1 MLKNKL
7 IAKKIRNIFILIMTI
22 AIMMGAYHN
31 VRRSRAEKVIE
42 ISLEV
47 ADKNNQ
53 LEKETITVEATE
65 TSDGVYLLELP
76 EIVNTKMITKYYNS
90 EDEEIDSRTIQLTDK
105 EISEK
110 KVQVA
115 TDYDTKEV
123 EKLEVSGATIT
134 VAENAEKKTFYNRK
148 ITNETGDIIAT
159 GYMPLEAQLET
170 KDIDIGTLTDVK
182 IPNESQS
189 MKKAFTAII
198 TENKTESK
206 NGVSN
211 QAEIQEE
218 NANISQN
225 QNKAQN
231 EIETQSQSEAQNQA
245 KTQSQD
251 EAQNQAKTQS
261 QSEAQSESE
270 ETKAVYNP
278 SEYGEIVGIQAK
290 YTAEN
295 KNEKITVYSLDE
307 QNQLKELETTELET
321 EEEGT
326 EKTYQFSISSEVGEN
341 EEKTYITTAELSEDA
356 TIGDETV
363 NDETNIADSSTSY
376 TTSDDTSNG
385 GDFGESSTSP
395 IVGEDL
401 NAAYA
406 GGTSGKDTTLMTTS
420 SETAATSGFFG
431 NSSIQRQ
438 NIENVTFTNQLVQND
453 APVHKW
459 DASKNTG
466 SSHSSSTTTWK
477 DLNGSM
483 NGTLHGGTWGT
494 DYLQFN
500 GTSDWVGL
508 AAYNPTQQIRIDT
521 WVAPVSIQSGERDI
535 ISNFED
541 GGYGLYLLNGVPTFD
556 IYNASANAWKS
567 AKSSSA
573 LTAGQKTHL
582 VATYDGFSVCLYVND
597 KLVSRVVSEGT
608 IKAPSKSTI
617 LAMGAN
623 PQGSTVNTKY
633 GFFANIRI
641 YSIAIYD
648 KVYTASSYDAS
659 AVSSAYSNSTKI
671 WKDLTGQ
678 HDGVV
683 TAGTWGTNY
692 LQFNGTNTW
701 VNMGAIDFTTYASIE
716 ATVTINKIQSGERD
730 IVSNFED
737 GGLGI
742 YLNDGYPKFEAW
754 STGSNKYVSVQSPNK
769 VTVGTEYI
777 FKGVVRKWKFNA
789 LRK

>member
-1 MLKNKL
+1 MLKNKF
-7 IAKKIRNIFILIMTI
+7 KIRKIKNIFILIMI
-22 AIMMGAYHN
+22 VAIMLGMYNN
-31 VRRSRAEKVIE
+31 VRRSRAENVIE

-53 LEKETITVEATE
+53 IEKETVTVEATE
-65 TSDGVYLLELP
+65 TKDGVYQLELP
-76 EIVNTKMITKYYNS
+76 EIVNTKVIAQYYNS
-90 EDEEIDSRTIQLTDK
+90 GNEEINSKTIQLTDK
-105 EISEK
+105 EIEEK
-110 KVQVA
+110 TVQVA

-189 MKKAFTAII
+189 IKKAFTAII
-198 TENKTESK
+198 TEVQTNE
-206 NGVSN
+206 NN
-211 QAEIQEE
+211 QATMQ
-218 NANISQN
+218 SQSDVQN
-225 QNKAQN
+225 QVS
-231 EIETQSQSEAQNQA
+231 TQSQSDDEQNQVA
-245 KTQSQD
+245 MQQSQ
-251 EAQNQAKTQS
+251 T
-261 QSEAQSESE
+261 E
-270 ETKAVYNP
+270 ETKTVYNP
-278 SEYGEIVGIQAK
+278 SEYGQIVEIQAK

-326 EKTYQFSISSEVGEN
+326 EKTYQFPMNNEVGEN

-406 GGTSGKDTTLMTTS
+406 GGTSGNDTTLMTTS

-438 NIENVTFTNQLVQND
+438 NIENVTFTNQLVQD
-453 APVHKW
+453 DTPVHRW

-500 GTSDWVGL
+500 GTSDWLAL

-535 ISNFED
+535 ISNFEVS
-541 GGYGLYLLNGVPTFD
+541 GYGLYLLNGVPTFD
-556 IYNASANAWKS
+556 VYNASTNEWKS

-573 LTAGQKTHL
+573 LTAGQKVHL
-582 VATYDGFSVCLYVND
+582 LATYDGFSVCLYVND
-597 KLVSRVVSEGT
+597 KLVSKVVSEGT
-608 IKAPSKSTI
+608 IKAPEKSTI

-623 PQGSTVNTKY
+623 PQGNTVYTKY
-633 GFFANIRI
+633 GCFANIRI
-641 YSIAIYD
+641 YSMAIYD
-648 KVYTASSYDAS
+648 KVYNTSSYDAS
-659 AVSSAYSNSTKI
+659 AATSSYSNTTKI

-678 HDGVV
+678 HEGVV
-683 TAGTWGTNY
+683 TGGTWGADY
-692 LQFNGTNTW
+692 LKFNGTSDW
-701 VNMGAIDFTTYASIE
+701 VNIGAIDFTTYGSIE
-716 ATVTINKIQSGERD
+716 TKVTINQVQSSERD
-730 IVSNFED
+730 IIGNFEN
-737 GGLGI
+737 GGIGI
-742 YLNDGYPKFEAW
+742 YLMDGYPTFDAW
-754 STGSNKYVSVQSPNK
+754 STGSNGYVSVKSPNK
-769 VTVGTEYI
+769 VTAGTTYT
-777 FKGVVRKWKFNA
+777 FKGVVRKWNNKV
-789 LRK
+789 LCK

>member
-7 IAKKIRNIFILIMTI
+7 IAKRIRNIFILIMTI

-53 LEKETITVEATE
+53 IEKETITVEATE

-159 GYMPLEAQLET
+159 GYMPLGAQLET

-182 IPNESQS
+182 LPNESQS

-198 TENKTESK
+198 TENKTESQ

-218 NANISQN
+218 NANTSQN

-231 EIETQSQSEAQNQA
+231 EIETQSQ
-245 KTQSQD
+245 D
-251 EAQNQAKTQS
+251 
-261 QSEAQSESE
+261 EAQSESE

-278 SEYGEIVGIQAK
+278 SEYGEIVEIQAK

-307 QNQLKELETTELET
+307 QNQLKKLETTELET

-341 EEKTYITTAELSEDA
+341 EEKTYITTSELSENA

-406 GGTSGKDTTLMTTS
+406 GGTSGNDTTLMTTS

-438 NIENVTFTNQLVQND
+438 NIENVTFTNQLVQD
-453 APVHKW
+453 DTPVHRW

-500 GTSDWVGL
+500 GTSDWLAL

-535 ISNFED
+535 ISNFEVS
-541 GGYGLYLLNGVPTFD
+541 GYGLYLLNGVPTFD
-556 IYNASANAWKS
+556 VYNASANEWKS

-573 LTAGQKTHL
+573 LTAGQKVHL
-582 VATYDGFSVCLYVND
+582 LATYDGFSVCLYVND
-597 KLVSRVVSEGT
+597 KLVSKVVSEGT
-608 IKAPSKSTI
+608 IKAPEKSTI

-623 PQGSTVNTKY
+623 PQGNTVYTKY
-633 GFFANIRI
+633 GCFANIRI
-641 YSIAIYD
+641 YSMAIYD
-648 KVYTASSYDAS
+648 KVYNTSSYDAS
-659 AVSSAYSNSTKI
+659 AATSSYSNTTKI

-678 HDGVV
+678 HEGVV
-683 TAGTWGTNY
+683 TGGTWGADY
-692 LQFNGTNTW
+692 LKFNGTSDW
-701 VNMGAIDFTTYASIE
+701 VNIGAIDFTTYGSIE
-716 ATVTINKIQSGERD
+716 TKVTINQVQSSERD
-730 IVSNFED
+730 IIGNFEN
-737 GGLGI
+737 GGIGI
-742 YLNDGYPKFEAW
+742 YLMDGYPTFDAW
-754 STGSNKYVSVQSPNK
+754 STGSNGYVSVKSPNK
-769 VTVGTEYI
+769 VTAGTTYT
-777 FKGVVRKWKFNA
+777 FKGVVRKWNNKV
-789 LRK
+789 LCK

>member
-1 MLKNKL
+1 M
-7 IAKKIRNIFILIMTI
+7 
-22 AIMMGAYHN
+22 
-31 VRRSRAEKVIE
+31 
-42 ISLEV
+42 
-47 ADKNNQ
+47 
-53 LEKETITVEATE
+53 
-65 TSDGVYLLELP
+65 
-76 EIVNTKMITKYYNS
+76 
-90 EDEEIDSRTIQLTDK
+90 
-105 EISEK
+105 
-110 KVQVA
+110 
-115 TDYDTKEV
+115 
-123 EKLEVSGATIT
+123 
-134 VAENAEKKTFYNRK
+134 
-148 ITNETGDIIAT
+148 
-159 GYMPLEAQLET
+159 
-170 KDIDIGTLTDVK
+170 
-182 IPNESQS
+182 
-189 MKKAFTAII
+189 
-198 TENKTESK
+198 
-206 NGVSN
+206 
-211 QAEIQEE
+211 
-218 NANISQN
+218 
-225 QNKAQN
+225 
-231 EIETQSQSEAQNQA
+231 
-245 KTQSQD
+245 
-251 EAQNQAKTQS
+251 
-261 QSEAQSESE
+261 
-270 ETKAVYNP
+270 
-278 SEYGEIVGIQAK
+278 
-290 YTAEN
+290 
-295 KNEKITVYSLDE
+295 
-307 QNQLKELETTELET
+307 KELEPTELET

-326 EKTYQFSISSEVGEN
+326 AKTYQFPMNNEVGEN
-341 EEKTYITTAELSEDA
+341 ETKTYITTAELSEDA

-438 NIENVTFTNQLVQND
+438 NIENVTFTNQLVQD
-453 APVHKW
+453 DTPVHRW

-623 PQGSTVNTKY
+623 PQGSTVNTQY

-683 TAGTWGTNY
+683 TAGTWGTDY
-692 LQFNGTNTW
+692 LQFNGTSTW
-701 VNMGAIDFTTYASIE
+701 VNMGAIDFTTYGSIE
-716 ATVTINKIQSGERD
+716 ATVTINQIQSGERD

-769 VTVGTEYI
+769 VTVGTKYT

>member
-105 EISEK
+105 EIAEK

-182 IPNESQS
+182 LPNESQS

-198 TENKTESK
+198 TENKTESQ

-218 NANISQN
+218 NANTS

-251 EAQNQAKTQS
+251 EAQ
-261 QSEAQSESE
+261 SESE

-278 SEYGEIVGIQAK
+278 SEYGEIVEIQAK
-290 YTAEN
+290 YEAEN

-326 EKTYQFSISSEVGEN
+326 AKTYQFPMNNEVGEN

-431 NSSIQRQ
+431 NSSVQRQ
-438 NIENVTFTNQLVQND
+438 NIENVTFTNQLVQD
-453 APVHKW
+453 DTPVHRW

-500 GTSDWVGL
+500 GTSDWLAL

-535 ISNFED
+535 ISNFEVS
-541 GGYGLYLLNGVPTFD
+541 GYGLYLLNGVPTFD
-556 IYNASANAWKS
+556 VYNASTNEWKS

-573 LTAGQKTHL
+573 LTAGQKVHL
-582 VATYDGFSVCLYVND
+582 LATYDGFSVCLYVND
-597 KLVSRVVSEGT
+597 KLVSKVVSEGT
-608 IKAPSKSTI
+608 IKAPEKSTI

-623 PQGSTVNTKY
+623 PQGNTVYTKY
-633 GFFANIRI
+633 GCFANIRI
-641 YSIAIYD
+641 YSMAIYD
-648 KVYTASSYDAS
+648 KVYNTSSYDAS
-659 AVSSAYSNSTKI
+659 AATSSYSNTTKI

-678 HDGVV
+678 HEGVV
-683 TAGTWGTNY
+683 TG
-692 LQFNGTNTW
+692 
-701 VNMGAIDFTTYASIE
+701 
-716 ATVTINKIQSGERD
+716 
-730 IVSNFED
+730 
-737 GGLGI
+737 
-742 YLNDGYPKFEAW
+742 
-754 STGSNKYVSVQSPNK
+754 
-769 VTVGTEYI
+769 
-777 FKGVVRKWKFNA
+777 
-789 LRK
+789 

>member
-1 MLKNKL
+1 MLKNKF
-7 IAKKIRNIFILIMTI
+7 KIRKIKNIFILIMI
-22 AIMMGAYHN
+22 VAIMLGMYNN
-31 VRRSRAEKVIE
+31 VRRSRAENVIE

-53 LEKETITVEATE
+53 IEKETVTVEATE
-65 TSDGVYLLELP
+65 TKDGVYQLELP
-76 EIVNTKMITKYYNS
+76 EIVNTKVIAQYYNS
-90 EDEEIDSRTIQLTDK
+90 GNEEINSKTIQLTDK
-105 EISEK
+105 EIEEK
-110 KVQVA
+110 TVQVA

-123 EKLEVSGATIT
+123 EKLEVSGTTIT

-189 MKKAFTAII
+189 IKKAFTAII
-198 TENKTESK
+198 TEVQTNE
-206 NGVSN
+206 NN
-211 QAEIQEE
+211 QATMQ
-218 NANISQN
+218 SQSDVQN
-225 QNKAQN
+225 QVS
-231 EIETQSQSEAQNQA
+231 TQSQSDDEQNQVA
-245 KTQSQD
+245 MQQSQ
-251 EAQNQAKTQS
+251 T
-261 QSEAQSESE
+261 E
-270 ETKAVYNP
+270 ETKTVYNP
-278 SEYGEIVGIQAK
+278 SEYGQIVEIQAK

-326 EKTYQFSISSEVGEN
+326 AKTYQFPMNNEVGEN

-438 NIENVTFTNQLVQND
+438 NIENVTFTNQLVQD
-453 APVHKW
+453 DTPVHRW

-500 GTSDWVGL
+500 GTSDWLAL

-535 ISNFED
+535 ISNFEVS
-541 GGYGLYLLNGVPTFD
+541 GYGLYLLNGVPTFD
-556 IYNASANAWKS
+556 VYNASTNEWKS

-573 LTAGQKTHL
+573 LTAGQKVHL
-582 VATYDGFSVCLYVND
+582 LATYDGFSVCLYVND
-597 KLVSRVVSEGT
+597 KLVSKVVSEGT
-608 IKAPSKSTI
+608 IKAPEKSTI

-623 PQGSTVNTKY
+623 PQGNTVYTKY
-633 GFFANIRI
+633 GCFANIRI
-641 YSIAIYD
+641 YSMAIYD
-648 KVYTASSYDAS
+648 KVYNTSSYDAS
-659 AVSSAYSNSTKI
+659 AATSSYSNTTKI

-678 HDGVV
+678 HEGVV
-683 TAGTWGTNY
+683 TGGTWGADY
-692 LQFNGTNTW
+692 LKFNGTSDW
-701 VNMGAIDFTTYASIE
+701 VNIGAIDFTTYGSIE
-716 ATVTINKIQSGERD
+716 TKVTINQVQSSERD
-730 IVSNFED
+730 IIGNFEN
-737 GGLGI
+737 GGIGI
-742 YLNDGYPKFEAW
+742 YLMDGYPTFDAW
-754 STGSNKYVSVQSPNK
+754 STGSNGYVSVKSPNK
-769 VTVGTEYI
+769 VTAGTTYT
-777 FKGVVRKWKFNA
+777 FKGVVRKWNNKV
-789 LRK
+789 LCK

>member
-47 ADKNNQ
+47 TDKSEQ

-159 GYMPLEAQLET
+159 GYMPLDAQLET

-198 TENKTESK
+198 TENKTESQ

-218 NANISQN
+218 NANTSQN

-231 EIETQSQSEAQNQA
+231 EIE
-245 KTQSQD
+245 
-251 EAQNQAKTQS
+251 TQS

-278 SEYGEIVGIQAK
+278 SEYGEIVEIQAK
-290 YTAEN
+290 YEAEN

-326 EKTYQFSISSEVGEN
+326 AKTYQFPMNNEVGEN

-769 VTVGTEYI
+769 VTAGTKYT
-777 FKGVVRKWKFNA
+777 FKGVIRKWKINA

>member
-47 ADKNNQ
+47 TDKSEQ

-159 GYMPLEAQLET
+159 GYMPLDAQLET

-198 TENKTESK
+198 TENKTESQ

-218 NANISQN
+218 NANTSQN

-231 EIETQSQSEAQNQA
+231 EIE
-245 KTQSQD
+245 
-251 EAQNQAKTQS
+251 TQS

-278 SEYGEIVGIQAK
+278 SEYGEIVEIQAK
-290 YTAEN
+290 YEAEN

-326 EKTYQFSISSEVGEN
+326 AKTYQFPMNNEVGEN

-535 ISNFED
+535 ISNFEG

-769 VTVGTEYI
+769 VTAGTKYT
-777 FKGVVRKWKFNA
+777 FKGVIRKWKINA

>member
-7 IAKKIRNIFILIMTI
+7 IAKRIRNIFILIMTI

-134 VAENAEKKTFYNRK
+134 VAENAEKKIFYNRK

-182 IPNESQS
+182 LPNESQS

-198 TENKTESK
+198 TENKTESQ

-218 NANISQN
+218 NANTS

-251 EAQNQAKTQS
+251 EAQ
-261 QSEAQSESE
+261 SESE

-278 SEYGEIVGIQAK
+278 SEYGEIVEIQAK
-290 YTAEN
+290 YEAEN
-295 KNEKITVYSLDE
+295 QNEKITVYSLDK
-307 QNQLKELETTELET
+307 QNNIEELQTTET
-321 EEEGT
+321 ESEGT
-326 EKTYQFSISSEVGEN
+326 AKTYQFPMNNEVGEN

-716 ATVTINKIQSGERD
+716 ATVTINQIQSGERD

-742 YLNDGYPKFEAW
+742 YLNNGYPKFEAW

-769 VTVGTEYI
+769 VTAGTKYI
-777 FKGVVRKWKFNA
+777 FKGVIRKWKINA

>member
-7 IAKKIRNIFILIMTI
+7 IAKRIRNIFILIMTI

-42 ISLEV
+42 IALEI

-53 LEKETITVEATE
+53 LEKETVTVEATE

-76 EIVNTKMITKYYNS
+76 EIVNTKVIAQYYNS
-90 EDEEIDSRTIQLTDK
+90 GNEEINSKTIQLTDK
-105 EISEK
+105 EIEEK

-134 VAENAEKKTFYNRK
+134 VAENAEKKIFYNRK

-182 IPNESQS
+182 LPNESQS

-198 TENKTESK
+198 TENKTESQ

-218 NANISQN
+218 NANTS

-231 EIETQSQSEAQNQA
+231 EIETQSQ
-245 KTQSQD
+245 D
-251 EAQNQAKTQS
+251 
-261 QSEAQSESE
+261 EAQSESE

-278 SEYGEIVGIQAK
+278 SEYGEIVEIQSK
-290 YTAEN
+290 YEAEN
-295 KNEKITVYSLDE
+295 KNEKITVYSLDK
-307 QNQLKELETTELET
+307 QNNIEELQTTETESEET
-321 EEEGT
+321 A
-326 EKTYQFSISSEVGEN
+326 KTYQFPMNNEVGEN

-406 GGTSGKDTTLMTTS
+406 GGTSGNDTTLMTTS

-438 NIENVTFTNQLVQND
+438 NIENVTFTNQLVQD
-453 APVHKW
+453 DTPVHRW

-623 PQGSTVNTKY
+623 PQGSTVNTQY

-648 KVYTASSYDAS
+648 KVYNTSSYDAS
-659 AVSSAYSNSTKI
+659 AATSSYSNTTKI

-692 LQFNGTNTW
+692 LQFNGTSTW

-716 ATVTINKIQSGERD
+716 ATVTINQIQSGERD
-730 IVSNFED
+730 IVSNFEE

-742 YLNDGYPKFEAW
+742 YLNEGYPKFEAY
-754 STGSNKYVSVQSPNK
+754 STGSNSYVSVQSPNK
-769 VTVGTEYI
+769 VTAGTKYT
-777 FKGVVRKWKFNA
+777 FKGVIRKWKNNTLYKWNFCWFNNIFWA
-789 LRK
+789 NKKTCCGKQ

>member
-7 IAKKIRNIFILIMTI
+7 IAKRIRNIFILIMTI

-53 LEKETITVEATE
+53 IEKETVTVEATE
-65 TSDGVYLLELP
+65 TKDGVYQLELP
-76 EIVNTKMITKYYNS
+76 EIVNTKVIAQYYNS
-90 EDEEIDSRTIQLTDK
+90 GNEEINSKTIQLTDK
-105 EISEK
+105 EIEEK
-110 KVQVA
+110 TVQVA

-123 EKLEVSGATIT
+123 EKLEVSGTTIT

-189 MKKAFTAII
+189 IKKAFTAII
-198 TENKTESK
+198 TEVQTNE
-206 NGVSN
+206 NN
-211 QAEIQEE
+211 QATMQ
-218 NANISQN
+218 SQSDVQN
-225 QNKAQN
+225 QVS
-231 EIETQSQSEAQNQA
+231 TQSQSDDEQNQVA
-245 KTQSQD
+245 MQQSQ
-251 EAQNQAKTQS
+251 T
-261 QSEAQSESE
+261 E
-270 ETKAVYNP
+270 ETKTVYNP
-278 SEYGEIVGIQAK
+278 SEYGQIVEIQAK

-326 EKTYQFSISSEVGEN
+326 EKTYQFPMNNEVGEN

-494 DYLQFN
+494 DYLQLN

-535 ISNFED
+535 ISNFEVS
-541 GGYGLYLLNGVPTFD
+541 GYGLYLLNGVPTFD
-556 IYNASANAWKS
+556 VYNASVNEWKS

-573 LTAGQKTHL
+573 LTAGQKVHL
-582 VATYDGFSVCLYVND
+582 LATYDGFSVCLYVND
-597 KLVSRVVSEGT
+597 KLVSKVVSEGT
-608 IKAPSKSTI
+608 IKAPEKSTI

-623 PQGSTVNTKY
+623 PQGNTVYTKY
-633 GFFANIRI
+633 GCFANIRI
-641 YSIAIYD
+641 YSMAIYD
-648 KVYTASSYDAS
+648 KVYNTSSYDAS
-659 AVSSAYSNSTKI
+659 AATSSYSNTTKI

-678 HDGVV
+678 HEGVV
-683 TAGTWGTNY
+683 TGGTWGADY
-692 LQFNGTNTW
+692 LKFNGTSDW
-701 VNMGAIDFTTYASIE
+701 VNIGAIDFTTYGSIE
-716 ATVTINKIQSGERD
+716 TKVTINQVQSSERD
-730 IVSNFED
+730 IIGNFEN
-737 GGLGI
+737 GGIGI
-742 YLNDGYPKFEAW
+742 YLMDGYPTFDAW
-754 STGSNKYVSVQSPNK
+754 STGSNGYVSVKSPNK
-769 VTVGTEYI
+769 VTAGTTYT
-777 FKGVVRKWKFNA
+777 FKGVVRKWNNKV
-789 LRK
+789 LCK

>member
-105 EISEK
+105 EIAEK

-182 IPNESQS
+182 LPNESQS

-198 TENKTESK
+198 TENKTESQ

-218 NANISQN
+218 NANTS

-251 EAQNQAKTQS
+251 EAQ
-261 QSEAQSESE
+261 SESE

-278 SEYGEIVGIQAK
+278 SEYGEIVEIQAK
-290 YTAEN
+290 YEAEN

-326 EKTYQFSISSEVGEN
+326 AKTYQFPMNNEVGEN
-341 EEKTYITTAELSEDA
+341 ETKTYITTAELSEDA

-769 VTVGTEYI
+769 VTAGTKYT
-777 FKGVVRKWKFNA
+777 FKGVVRKWKINA

>member
-1 MLKNKL
+1 M
-7 IAKKIRNIFILIMTI
+7 
-22 AIMMGAYHN
+22 
-31 VRRSRAEKVIE
+31 
-42 ISLEV
+42 
-47 ADKNNQ
+47 
-53 LEKETITVEATE
+53 
-65 TSDGVYLLELP
+65 
-76 EIVNTKMITKYYNS
+76 
-90 EDEEIDSRTIQLTDK
+90 
-105 EISEK
+105 
-110 KVQVA
+110 A

-683 TAGTWGTNY
+683 TAGTNY

-769 VTVGTEYI
+769 VTAGTKYT
-777 FKGVVRKWKFNA
+777 FKGVVRKWKINA

>member
-47 ADKNNQ
+47 TDKSEQ

-159 GYMPLEAQLET
+159 GYMPLDAQLET

-198 TENKTESK
+198 TENKTESQ

-218 NANISQN
+218 NANTSQN

-231 EIETQSQSEAQNQA
+231 EIE
-245 KTQSQD
+245 
-251 EAQNQAKTQS
+251 TQS

-278 SEYGEIVGIQAK
+278 SEYGEIVEIQAK
-290 YTAEN
+290 YEAEN

-326 EKTYQFSISSEVGEN
+326 AKTYQFPMNNEVGEN

-466 SSHSSSTTTWK
+466 SSYSSSTTTWK

-769 VTVGTEYI
+769 VTAGTKYT
-777 FKGVVRKWKFNA
+777 FKGVIRKWKINA

>member
-1 MLKNKL
+1 MLKNKF
-7 IAKKIRNIFILIMTI
+7 KIRKIKNIFILIMI
-22 AIMMGAYHN
+22 VAIMLGMYNN
-31 VRRSRAEKVIE
+31 VRRSRAENVIE

-53 LEKETITVEATE
+53 IEKETVTVEATE
-65 TSDGVYLLELP
+65 TKDGVYQLELP
-76 EIVNTKMITKYYNS
+76 EIVNTKVIAQYYNS
-90 EDEEIDSRTIQLTDK
+90 GNEEINSKTIQLTDK
-105 EISEK
+105 EIEEK
-110 KVQVA
+110 TVQVA

-123 EKLEVSGATIT
+123 EKLEVSGTTIT

-189 MKKAFTAII
+189 IKKAFTAII
-198 TENKTESK
+198 TEVQTNE
-206 NGVSN
+206 NN
-211 QAEIQEE
+211 QATMQ
-218 NANISQN
+218 SQSDVQN
-225 QNKAQN
+225 QVS
-231 EIETQSQSEAQNQA
+231 TQSQSDDEQNQVA
-245 KTQSQD
+245 MQQSQ
-251 EAQNQAKTQS
+251 T
-261 QSEAQSESE
+261 E
-270 ETKAVYNP
+270 ETKTVYNP
-278 SEYGEIVGIQAK
+278 SEYGQIVEIQAK

-326 EKTYQFSISSEVGEN
+326 EKTYQFPMNNEVGEN

-438 NIENVTFTNQLVQND
+438 NIENVTFTNQLVQD
-453 APVHKW
+453 DTPVHRW

-500 GTSDWVGL
+500 GTSDWLAL

-535 ISNFED
+535 ISNFEVS
-541 GGYGLYLLNGVPTFD
+541 GYGLYLLNGVPTFD
-556 IYNASANAWKS
+556 VYNASTNEWKS

-573 LTAGQKTHL
+573 LTAGQKVHL
-582 VATYDGFSVCLYVND
+582 LATYDGFSVCLYVND
-597 KLVSRVVSEGT
+597 KLVSKVVSEGT
-608 IKAPSKSTI
+608 IKAPEKSTI

-623 PQGSTVNTKY
+623 PQGNTVYTKY
-633 GFFANIRI
+633 GCFANIRI
-641 YSIAIYD
+641 YSMAIYD
-648 KVYTASSYDAS
+648 KVYNTSSYDAS
-659 AVSSAYSNSTKI
+659 AATSSYSNTTKI

-678 HDGVV
+678 HEGVV
-683 TAGTWGTNY
+683 TGGTWGADY
-692 LQFNGTNTW
+692 LKFNGTSDW
-701 VNMGAIDFTTYASIE
+701 VNIGAIDFTTYGSIE
-716 ATVTINKIQSGERD
+716 TKVTINQVQSSERD
-730 IVSNFED
+730 IIGNFEN
-737 GGLGI
+737 GGIGI
-742 YLNDGYPKFEAW
+742 YLMDGYPTFDAW
-754 STGSNKYVSVQSPNK
+754 STGSNGYVSVKSPNK
-769 VTVGTEYI
+769 VTAGTTYT
-777 FKGVVRKWKFNA
+777 FKGVVRKWNNKV
-789 LRK
+789 LCK

>member
-7 IAKKIRNIFILIMTI
+7 IAKRIRNIFILIMTI

-105 EISEK
+105 EIAEK

-182 IPNESQS
+182 LPNESQS

-198 TENKTESK
+198 TENKTESQ

-218 NANISQN
+218 NANTS

-251 EAQNQAKTQS
+251 EAQ
-261 QSEAQSESE
+261 SESE

-278 SEYGEIVGIQAK
+278 SEYGEIVEIQAK
-290 YTAEN
+290 YEAEN

-326 EKTYQFSISSEVGEN
+326 AKTYQFPMNNEVGEN
-341 EEKTYITTAELSEDA
+341 ETKTYITTAELSEDA

-385 GDFGESSTSP
+385 GDFG
-395 IVGEDL
+395 DH
-401 NAAYA
+401 
-406 GGTSGKDTTLMTTS
+406 
-420 SETAATSGFFG
+420 
-431 NSSIQRQ
+431 QHRQ
-438 NIENVTFTNQLVQND
+438 
-453 APVHKW
+453 
-459 DASKNTG
+459 
-466 SSHSSSTTTWK
+466 
-477 DLNGSM
+477 
-483 NGTLHGGTWGT
+483 
-494 DYLQFN
+494 
-500 GTSDWVGL
+500 
-508 AAYNPTQQIRIDT
+508 
-521 WVAPVSIQSGERDI
+521 
-535 ISNFED
+535 
-541 GGYGLYLLNGVPTFD
+541 
-556 IYNASANAWKS
+556 
-567 AKSSSA
+567 
-573 LTAGQKTHL
+573 
-582 VATYDGFSVCLYVND
+582 
-597 KLVSRVVSEGT
+597 
-608 IKAPSKSTI
+608 
-617 LAMGAN
+617 
-623 PQGSTVNTKY
+623 
-633 GFFANIRI
+633 
-641 YSIAIYD
+641 
-648 KVYTASSYDAS
+648 
-659 AVSSAYSNSTKI
+659 
-671 WKDLTGQ
+671 
-678 HDGVV
+678 
-683 TAGTWGTNY
+683 
-692 LQFNGTNTW
+692 
-701 VNMGAIDFTTYASIE
+701 
-716 ATVTINKIQSGERD
+716 
-730 IVSNFED
+730 
-737 GGLGI
+737 
-742 YLNDGYPKFEAW
+742 
-754 STGSNKYVSVQSPNK
+754 
-769 VTVGTEYI
+769 
-777 FKGVVRKWKFNA
+777 
-789 LRK
+789 

>member
-7 IAKKIRNIFILIMTI
+7 IAKRIRNIFILIMTI

-53 LEKETITVEATE
+53 IEKETVTVEATE

-76 EIVNTKMITKYYNS
+76 EIVNTKVIAQYYNS
-90 EDEEIDSRTIQLTDK
+90 GNEEINSKTIQLTDK
-105 EISEK
+105 EIEEK

-134 VAENAEKKTFYNRK
+134 VAENAEKKIFYNRK

-182 IPNESQS
+182 LPNESQS

-198 TENKTESK
+198 TENKTESQ

-218 NANISQN
+218 NANTS

-231 EIETQSQSEAQNQA
+231 EID
-245 KTQSQD
+245 TQSQD
-251 EAQNQAKTQS
+251 
-261 QSEAQSESE
+261 EAQSESE

-278 SEYGEIVGIQAK
+278 SEYGEIVEIQSK
-290 YTAEN
+290 YEAEN
-295 KNEKITVYSLDE
+295 KNEKITVYSLDK
-307 QNQLKELETTELET
+307 QNNIEELQTTETESEET
-321 EEEGT
+321 A
-326 EKTYQFSISSEVGEN
+326 KTYQFPMNNEVGEN
-341 EEKTYITTAELSEDA
+341 ETKTYITTAELSEDA

-406 GGTSGKDTTLMTTS
+406 GGTSGNDTTLMTTS

-438 NIENVTFTNQLVQND
+438 NIENVTFTNQLVQD
-453 APVHKW
+453 DTPVHRW

-623 PQGSTVNTKY
+623 PQGSTVNTQY

-648 KVYTASSYDAS
+648 KVYNTSSYDAS
-659 AVSSAYSNSTKI
+659 AATSSYSNTTKI

-692 LQFNGTNTW
+692 LQFNGTSTW

-716 ATVTINKIQSGERD
+716 ATVTINQIQSGERD

-769 VTVGTEYI
+769 VTVGTKYT
-777 FKGVVRKWKFNA
+777 FKGVIRKWKNNTLYKWNFCWFNNIFWA
-789 LRK
+789 NKKTCCGKQ

>member
-7 IAKKIRNIFILIMTI
+7 IAKRIRNIFILIMTI

-198 TENKTESK
+198 TENKIESQ

-245 KTQSQD
+245 KTQSQ
-251 EAQNQAKTQS
+251 
-261 QSEAQSESE
+261 SEAQSESE

-290 YTAEN
+290 YEAEN
-295 KNEKITVYSLDE
+295 TSEKITVYSLDE

-769 VTVGTEYI
+769 VTAGTKYT
-777 FKGVVRKWKFNA
+777 FKGVVRKWKINA

>member
-7 IAKKIRNIFILIMTI
+7 IAKRIRNIFILIMTI

-105 EISEK
+105 EIAEK

-182 IPNESQS
+182 LPNESQS

-198 TENKTESK
+198 TENKTESQ

-218 NANISQN
+218 NANTS

-251 EAQNQAKTQS
+251 EAQ
-261 QSEAQSESE
+261 SESE

-278 SEYGEIVGIQAK
+278 SEYGEIVEIQAK
-290 YTAEN
+290 YEAEN

-326 EKTYQFSISSEVGEN
+326 AKTYQFPMNNEVGEN

-438 NIENVTFTNQLVQND
+438 NIENVTFTNQLVQD
-453 APVHKW
+453 DTPVHRW

-466 SSHSSSTTTWK
+466 RLKWKHEWNFTW
-477 DLNGSM
+477 
-483 NGTLHGGTWGT
+483 
-494 DYLQFN
+494 
-500 GTSDWVGL
+500 
-508 AAYNPTQQIRIDT
+508 R
-521 WVAPVSIQSGERDI
+521 
-535 ISNFED
+535 
-541 GGYGLYLLNGVPTFD
+541 
-556 IYNASANAWKS
+556 
-567 AKSSSA
+567 
-573 LTAGQKTHL
+573 
-582 VATYDGFSVCLYVND
+582 
-597 KLVSRVVSEGT
+597 
-608 IKAPSKSTI
+608 
-617 LAMGAN
+617 
-623 PQGSTVNTKY
+623 
-633 GFFANIRI
+633 
-641 YSIAIYD
+641 
-648 KVYTASSYDAS
+648 
-659 AVSSAYSNSTKI
+659 
-671 WKDLTGQ
+671 
-678 HDGVV
+678 
-683 TAGTWGTNY
+683 
-692 LQFNGTNTW
+692 
-701 VNMGAIDFTTYASIE
+701 NMGNRLL
-716 ATVTINKIQSGERD
+716 TI
-730 IVSNFED
+730 
-737 GGLGI
+737 
-742 YLNDGYPKFEAW
+742 
-754 STGSNKYVSVQSPNK
+754 
-769 VTVGTEYI
+769 
-777 FKGVVRKWKFNA
+777 
-789 LRK
+789 

>member
-159 GYMPLEAQLET
+159 GYMPLDAQLET

-198 TENKTESK
+198 TENKTESQ

-218 NANISQN
+218 NANTS

-251 EAQNQAKTQS
+251 EAQ
-261 QSEAQSESE
+261 SESE

-278 SEYGEIVGIQAK
+278 SEYGEIVEIQAK
-290 YTAEN
+290 YEAEN

-326 EKTYQFSISSEVGEN
+326 AKTYQFPMNNEVGEN
-341 EEKTYITTAELSEDA
+341 ETKTYITTAELREDA

-406 GGTSGKDTTLMTTS
+406 GGTSGNDTTLMTTS

-438 NIENVTFTNQLVQND
+438 NIENVTFTNQLVQDD

-692 LQFNGTNTW
+692 LQFNGTSTW

-769 VTVGTEYI
+769 VTAGTNYT
-777 FKGVVRKWKFNA
+777 FKGVVRKWKINA

>member
-47 ADKNNQ
+47 TDKSEQ

-159 GYMPLEAQLET
+159 GYMPLDAQLET

-198 TENKTESK
+198 TENKTESQ

-218 NANISQN
+218 NANTS

-251 EAQNQAKTQS
+251 EAQ
-261 QSEAQSESE
+261 SESE

-278 SEYGEIVGIQAK
+278 SEYGEIVEIQAK
-290 YTAEN
+290 YEAEN

-326 EKTYQFSISSEVGEN
+326 AKTYQFPMNNEVGEN
-341 EEKTYITTAELSEDA
+341 ETKTYITTAELREDA

-406 GGTSGKDTTLMTTS
+406 GGTSGNDTTLMTTS

-438 NIENVTFTNQLVQND
+438 NIENVTFTNQLVQDD

-692 LQFNGTNTW
+692 LQFNGTSTW

-769 VTVGTEYI
+769 VTAGTNYT
-777 FKGVVRKWKFNA
+777 FKGVVRKWKINA

>member
-47 ADKNNQ
+47 TDKSEQ

-159 GYMPLEAQLET
+159 GYMPLDAQLET

-198 TENKTESK
+198 TENKTESQ

-218 NANISQN
+218 NANTSQN

-231 EIETQSQSEAQNQA
+231 EIETQSQSEAQ
-245 KTQSQD
+245 
-251 EAQNQAKTQS
+251 
-261 QSEAQSESE
+261 SESE
-270 ETKAVYNP
+270 ETKEVYNQ
-278 SEYGEIVGIQAK
+278 SEYGEIVEIQAK
-290 YTAEN
+290 YEAEN

-326 EKTYQFSISSEVGEN
+326 AKTYQFPMNNEVGEN

-567 AKSSSA
+567 AKSRQESHFLRNFLA

-769 VTVGTEYI
+769 VTAGTKYT
-777 FKGVVRKWKFNA
+777 FKGVIRKWKINA

>member
-7 IAKKIRNIFILIMTI
+7 IAKRIRNIFILIMTI

-47 ADKNNQ
+47 TDKSEQ

-159 GYMPLEAQLET
+159 GYMPLDAQLET

-182 IPNESQS
+182 LPNESQS

-198 TENKTESK
+198 TENKTESQ

-218 NANISQN
+218 NANTS

-251 EAQNQAKTQS
+251 EAQ
-261 QSEAQSESE
+261 SESE

-278 SEYGEIVGIQAK
+278 SEYGEIVEIQAK
-290 YTAEN
+290 YEAEN

-326 EKTYQFSISSEVGEN
+326 AKTYQFPMNNEVGEN

-494 DYLQFN
+494 DYLQLN

-535 ISNFED
+535 ISNFEVS
-541 GGYGLYLLNGVPTFD
+541 GYGLYLLNGVPTFD
-556 IYNASANAWKS
+556 VYNASVNEWKS

-573 LTAGQKTHL
+573 LTAGQKVHL
-582 VATYDGFSVCLYVND
+582 LATYDGFSVCLYVND
-597 KLVSRVVSEGT
+597 KLVSKVVSEGT
-608 IKAPSKSTI
+608 IKAPEKSTI

-678 HDGVV
+678 HEGVV
-683 TAGTWGTNY
+683 TGGTWGADY
-692 LQFNGTNTW
+692 LKFNGTSDW
-701 VNMGAIDFTTYASIE
+701 VNIGAIDFTTYGSIE
-716 ATVTINKIQSGERD
+716 TKVTINQVQSSERD
-730 IVSNFED
+730 IIGNFEN
-737 GGLGI
+737 GGIGI
-742 YLNDGYPKFEAW
+742 YLMDGYPTFDAW
-754 STGSNKYVSVQSPNK
+754 STGSNGYVSVKSPNK
-769 VTVGTEYI
+769 VTAGTTYT
-777 FKGVVRKWKFNA
+777 FKGVVRKWNNKV
-789 LRK
+789 LCK

>member
-7 IAKKIRNIFILIMTI
+7 IAKRIRNIFILIMTI
-22 AIMMGAYHN
+22 AIMLGAYNN

-53 LEKETITVEATE
+53 IEKETVTVEATE

-76 EIVNTKMITKYYNS
+76 EIVNTKVIAQYYNS
-90 EDEEIDSRTIQLTDK
+90 GNEEINSKTIQLTDK
-105 EISEK
+105 EIEEK

-182 IPNESQS
+182 LPNESQS

-198 TENKTESK
+198 TENKTESQ

-218 NANISQN
+218 NANTS

-231 EIETQSQSEAQNQA
+231 EIETQSQ
-245 KTQSQD
+245 D
-251 EAQNQAKTQS
+251 
-261 QSEAQSESE
+261 EAQSESE

-278 SEYGEIVGIQAK
+278 SEYGEIVEIQSK
-290 YTAEN
+290 YEAEN
-295 KNEKITVYSLDE
+295 KNEKITVYSLDK
-307 QNQLKELETTELET
+307 QNNIEELQTTETESEET
-321 EEEGT
+321 A
-326 EKTYQFSISSEVGEN
+326 KTYQFPMNNEVGEN
-341 EEKTYITTAELSEDA
+341 ETKTYITTAELSEDA

-376 TTSDDTSNG
+376 TTSDNTSNG

-406 GGTSGKDTTLMTTS
+406 GGTSGNDTTLMTTS
-420 SETAATSGFFG
+420 SETVATSGFFG

-438 NIENVTFTNQLVQND
+438 NIENVTFTNQLVQDD

-535 ISNFED
+535 RSNFED

-623 PQGSTVNTKY
+623 PQGSTVNTQY

-648 KVYTASSYDAS
+648 KVYNTSSYDAS
-659 AVSSAYSNSTKI
+659 AATSSYSNTTKI

-692 LQFNGTNTW
+692 LQFNGTSTW

-716 ATVTINKIQSGERD
+716 ATVTINQIQSGERD

-769 VTVGTEYI
+769 VTVGTKYT
-777 FKGVVRKWKFNA
+777 FKGVIRKWKNNTLYKWNFCWFNNIFWA
-789 LRK
+789 NKKTCCGKQ

>member
-47 ADKNNQ
+47 TDKSEQ

-159 GYMPLEAQLET
+159 GYMPLDAQLET

-198 TENKTESK
+198 TENKTESQ

-218 NANISQN
+218 NANTSQN

-231 EIETQSQSEAQNQA
+231 EIE
-245 KTQSQD
+245 
-251 EAQNQAKTQS
+251 TQS

-278 SEYGEIVGIQAK
+278 SEYGEIVEIQAK
-290 YTAEN
+290 YEAEN

-326 EKTYQFSISSEVGEN
+326 AKTYQFPMNNEVGEN
-341 EEKTYITTAELSEDA
+341 ETKTYITTAELSEDA

-769 VTVGTEYI
+769 VTAGTNYT
-777 FKGVVRKWKFNA
+777 FKGVVRKWKINA

>member
-105 EISEK
+105 EIAEK

-182 IPNESQS
+182 LPNESQS

-198 TENKTESK
+198 TENKTESQ

-218 NANISQN
+218 NANTS

-245 KTQSQD
+245 KTQSQS

-261 QSEAQSESE
+261 QDEAQSESE

-278 SEYGEIVGIQAK
+278 SEYGEIVEIQAK
-290 YTAEN
+290 YEAEN

-326 EKTYQFSISSEVGEN
+326 AKTYQFPMNNEVGEN
-341 EEKTYITTAELSEDA
+341 ETKTYITTAELSEDA

-692 LQFNGTNTW
+692 LQFNGTSTW

-769 VTVGTEYI
+769 VTAGTNYT
-777 FKGVVRKWKFNA
+777 FKGVVRKWKINA

>member
-7 IAKKIRNIFILIMTI
+7 IAKRIRNIFILIMTI

-123 EKLEVSGATIT
+123 EKLEVSGTTIT

-189 MKKAFTAII
+189 IKKAFTAII
-198 TENKTESK
+198 TEVQTNE
-206 NGVSN
+206 NN
-211 QAEIQEE
+211 QATMQ
-218 NANISQN
+218 SQSDVQN
-225 QNKAQN
+225 QVS
-231 EIETQSQSEAQNQA
+231 TQSQSDDEQNQVA
-245 KTQSQD
+245 MQQSQ
-251 EAQNQAKTQS
+251 T
-261 QSEAQSESE
+261 E
-270 ETKAVYNP
+270 ETKTVYNP
-278 SEYGEIVGIQAK
+278 SEYGQIVEIQAK

-326 EKTYQFSISSEVGEN
+326 EKTYQFPMNNEVGEN

-438 NIENVTFTNQLVQND
+438 NIENVTFTNQLVQD
-453 APVHKW
+453 DTPVHKW

-500 GTSDWVGL
+500 GTSDWLAL

-535 ISNFED
+535 ISNFEVS
-541 GGYGLYLLNGVPTFD
+541 GYGLYLLNGVPTFD
-556 IYNASANAWKS
+556 VYNASTNEWKS

-573 LTAGQKTHL
+573 LTAGQKVHL
-582 VATYDGFSVCLYVND
+582 LATYDGFSVCLYVND
-597 KLVSRVVSEGT
+597 KLVSKVVSEGT
-608 IKAPSKSTI
+608 IKAPEKSTI

-623 PQGSTVNTKY
+623 PQGNTVYTKY
-633 GFFANIRI
+633 GCFANIRI
-641 YSIAIYD
+641 YSMAIYD
-648 KVYTASSYDAS
+648 KVYNTSSYDAS
-659 AVSSAYSNSTKI
+659 AATSSYSNTTKI

-678 HDGVV
+678 HEGVV
-683 TAGTWGTNY
+683 TGGTWGADY
-692 LQFNGTNTW
+692 LKFNGTSDW
-701 VNMGAIDFTTYASIE
+701 VNIGAIDFTTYGSIE
-716 ATVTINKIQSGERD
+716 TKVTINQVQSSERD
-730 IVSNFED
+730 IIGNFEN
-737 GGLGI
+737 GGIGI
-742 YLNDGYPKFEAW
+742 YLMDGYPTFDAW
-754 STGSNKYVSVQSPNK
+754 STGSNGYVSVKSPNK
-769 VTVGTEYI
+769 VTAGTTYT
-777 FKGVVRKWKFNA
+777 FKGVVRKWNNKV
-789 LRK
+789 LCK

>member
-7 IAKKIRNIFILIMTI
+7 IAKRIRNIFILIMAI

-198 TENKTESK
+198 TENKTESQ

-218 NANISQN
+218 NANTSQN

-251 EAQNQAKTQS
+251 EAQ
-261 QSEAQSESE
+261 SESE

-278 SEYGEIVGIQAK
+278 SEYGEIVEIQSK
-290 YTAEN
+290 YEAEN
-295 KNEKITVYSLDE
+295 TSEKITVYSLDE

-321 EEEGT
+321 EEKGT
-326 EKTYQFSISSEVGEN
+326 AKTYQFPMNNEVGEN

-406 GGTSGKDTTLMTTS
+406 GGTSGNDTTLMTTS

-777 FKGVVRKWKFNA
+777 FKGVVRKWKINA

>member
-7 IAKKIRNIFILIMTI
+7 IAKRIRNIFILIMTI

-105 EISEK
+105 EIAEK

-123 EKLEVSGATIT
+123 EKPEVSGATIT
-134 VAENAEKKTFYNRK
+134 VAENAEKKIFYNRK

-182 IPNESQS
+182 LPNESQS

-198 TENKTESK
+198 TENKTESQ

-218 NANISQN
+218 NANTS

-231 EIETQSQSEAQNQA
+231 EIETQSQ
-245 KTQSQD
+245 D
-251 EAQNQAKTQS
+251 
-261 QSEAQSESE
+261 EAQSESE

-278 SEYGEIVGIQAK
+278 SEYGEIVEIQSK
-290 YTAEN
+290 YEAEN
-295 KNEKITVYSLDE
+295 KNEKITVYSLDK
-307 QNQLKELETTELET
+307 QNNIEELQTTETESEET
-321 EEEGT
+321 A
-326 EKTYQFSISSEVGEN
+326 KTYQFPMNNEVGEN
-341 EEKTYITTAELSEDA
+341 ETKTYITTAELSEDA

-376 TTSDDTSNG
+376 TTSDNTSNG

-406 GGTSGKDTTLMTTS
+406 GGTSGNDTTLMTTS
-420 SETAATSGFFG
+420 SETVATSGFFG

-438 NIENVTFTNQLVQND
+438 NIENVTFTNQLVQDD

-623 PQGSTVNTKY
+623 PQGSTVNTQY

-692 LQFNGTNTW
+692 LQFNGTSTW

-716 ATVTINKIQSGERD
+716 ATVTINQIQSGERD
-730 IVSNFED
+730 IVSNFEE

-742 YLNDGYPKFEAW
+742 YLNEGYPKFEAY
-754 STGSNKYVSVQSPNK
+754 STGSNSYVSVQSPNK
-769 VTVGTEYI
+769 VTAGTKYT
-777 FKGVVRKWKFNA
+777 FKGVIRKWKNNTLYKWNFCWFNNIFWA
-789 LRK
+789 NKKTCCRK

>member
-7 IAKKIRNIFILIMTI
+7 IAKRIRNIFILIMTI

-105 EISEK
+105 EIAEK

-134 VAENAEKKTFYNRK
+134 VAENAEKKIFYNRK

-182 IPNESQS
+182 LPNESQS

-198 TENKTESK
+198 TENKTESQ

-218 NANISQN
+218 NANTS

-231 EIETQSQSEAQNQA
+231 EIETQSQ
-245 KTQSQD
+245 D
-251 EAQNQAKTQS
+251 
-261 QSEAQSESE
+261 EAQSESE

-278 SEYGEIVGIQAK
+278 SEYGEIVEIQSK
-290 YTAEN
+290 YEAEN
-295 KNEKITVYSLDE
+295 KNEKITVYSLDK
-307 QNQLKELETTELET
+307 QNNIEELQTTETESEET
-321 EEEGT
+321 A
-326 EKTYQFSISSEVGEN
+326 KTYQFPMNNEVGEN
-341 EEKTYITTAELSEDA
+341 ETKTYITTAELSEDA

-376 TTSDDTSNG
+376 TTSDNTSNG

-406 GGTSGKDTTLMTTS
+406 GGTSGNDTTLMTTS
-420 SETAATSGFFG
+420 SETVATSGFFG

-438 NIENVTFTNQLVQND
+438 NIENVTFTNQLVQDD

-623 PQGSTVNTKY
+623 PQGSTVNTQY

-648 KVYTASSYDAS
+648 KVYNTSSYDAS
-659 AVSSAYSNSTKI
+659 AATSSYSNTTKI

-692 LQFNGTNTW
+692 LQFNGTSTW

-716 ATVTINKIQSGERD
+716 ATVTINQIQSGERD

-769 VTVGTEYI
+769 VTAGTKYT
-777 FKGVVRKWKFNA
+777 FKGVIRKWKNNTLYKWNFCWFNNIFWA
-789 LRK
+789 NKKTCCRKQ

>member
-7 IAKKIRNIFILIMTI
+7 IAKRIRNIFILIMII

-47 ADKNNQ
+47 TDKSEQ

-76 EIVNTKMITKYYNS
+76 EIVNTKMITKYYS
-90 EDEEIDSRTIQLTDK
+90 FEDEEIDSRTIQLTDK

-198 TENKTESK
+198 TENKTESQ
-206 NGVSN
+206 NGISN

-218 NANISQN
+218 NANTSQN
-225 QNKAQN
+225 QNKVQN

-251 EAQNQAKTQS
+251 EAQS
-261 QSEAQSESE
+261 QTE

-278 SEYGEIVGIQAK
+278 SEYGEIVEIQSK
-290 YTAEN
+290 YEAEN
-295 KNEKITVYSLDE
+295 KNEKIIVYSLDE

-326 EKTYQFSISSEVGEN
+326 AKTYQFPMNNEVGEN

-420 SETAATSGFFG
+420 SETAATSGFLG

-556 IYNASANAWKS
+556 IYNASVNAWKS

-641 YSIAIYD
+641 YSLAIYD

-716 ATVTINKIQSGERD
+716 ATVTINQIQSGERD

-769 VTVGTEYI
+769 VTAGTKYT
-777 FKGVVRKWKFNA
+777 FKGVIRKWKINA

>member
-198 TENKTESK
+198 TENKTESQ

-218 NANISQN
+218 NANTSQN

-251 EAQNQAKTQS
+251 EAQ
-261 QSEAQSESE
+261 SESE

-278 SEYGEIVGIQAK
+278 SEYGEIVEIQSK
-290 YTAEN
+290 YEAEN
-295 KNEKITVYSLDE
+295 TSEKITVYSLDE

-326 EKTYQFSISSEVGEN
+326 AKTYQFPMNNEVGEN

-769 VTVGTEYI
+769 VTAGTKYT
-777 FKGVVRKWKFNA
+777 FKGVVRKWKINA

>member
-7 IAKKIRNIFILIMTI
+7 IAKRIRNIFILIMTI

-159 GYMPLEAQLET
+159 GYMPLETQLET

-198 TENKTESK
+198 TENKTESQ

-218 NANISQN
+218 NANTSQN

-251 EAQNQAKTQS
+251 EAQ
-261 QSEAQSESE
+261 SESE

-278 SEYGEIVGIQAK
+278 SEYGEIVEIQSK
-290 YTAEN
+290 YEAEN
-295 KNEKITVYSLDE
+295 TSEKITVYSLDE

-326 EKTYQFSISSEVGEN
+326 AKTYQFPMNNEVGEN

>member
-7 IAKKIRNIFILIMTI
+7 IAKRIRNIFILIMTI

-777 FKGVVRKWKFNA
+777 FKGVVRKWKFNV

>member
-1 MLKNKL
+1 MKSNPNMKLK
-7 IAKKIRNIFILIMTI
+7 
-22 AIMMGAYHN
+22 
-31 VRRSRAEKVIE
+31 
-42 ISLEV
+42 
-47 ADKNNQ
+47 
-53 LEKETITVEATE
+53 
-65 TSDGVYLLELP
+65 
-76 EIVNTKMITKYYNS
+76 TKMK
-90 EDEEIDSRTIQLTDK
+90 
-105 EISEK
+105 
-110 KVQVA
+110 
-115 TDYDTKEV
+115 
-123 EKLEVSGATIT
+123 
-134 VAENAEKKTFYNRK
+134 
-148 ITNETGDIIAT
+148 
-159 GYMPLEAQLET
+159 
-170 KDIDIGTLTDVK
+170 
-182 IPNESQS
+182 
-189 MKKAFTAII
+189 
-198 TENKTESK
+198 
-206 NGVSN
+206 
-211 QAEIQEE
+211 
-218 NANISQN
+218 
-225 QNKAQN
+225 
-231 EIETQSQSEAQNQA
+231 
-245 KTQSQD
+245 
-251 EAQNQAKTQS
+251 
-261 QSEAQSESE
+261 
-270 ETKAVYNP
+270 
-278 SEYGEIVGIQAK
+278 
-290 YTAEN
+290 
-295 KNEKITVYSLDE
+295 KITVYSLDK
-307 QNQLKELETTELET
+307 QNNIEELQTTETESEET
-321 EEEGT
+321 A
-326 EKTYQFSISSEVGEN
+326 KTYQFPMNNEVGEN
-341 EEKTYITTAELSEDA
+341 ETKTYITTAELSEDA

-376 TTSDDTSNG
+376 TTSDNTSNG

-406 GGTSGKDTTLMTTS
+406 GGTSGNDTTLMTTS
-420 SETAATSGFFG
+420 SETVATSGFFG

-438 NIENVTFTNQLVQND
+438 NIENVTFTNQLVQDD

-623 PQGSTVNTKY
+623 PQGSTVNTQY

-648 KVYTASSYDAS
+648 KVYNTSSYDAS
-659 AVSSAYSNSTKI
+659 AATSSYSNTTKI

-692 LQFNGTNTW
+692 LQFNGTSTW

-716 ATVTINKIQSGERD
+716 ATVTINQIQSGERD

-769 VTVGTEYI
+769 VTVGTKYT
-777 FKGVVRKWKFNA
+777 FKGVIRKWKNNTLYKWNFCWFNNIFWA
-789 LRK
+789 NKKTCCRKQ

>member
-7 IAKKIRNIFILIMTI
+7 IAKRIRNIFILIMTI

-47 ADKNNQ
+47 TDKSEQ

-123 EKLEVSGATIT
+123 EKLEVSGATIR

-189 MKKAFTAII
+189 IKKAFTAII
-198 TENKTESK
+198 TEVQTNE
-206 NGVSN
+206 NN
-211 QAEIQEE
+211 QATMQ
-218 NANISQN
+218 SQSDVQN
-225 QNKAQN
+225 QVS
-231 EIETQSQSEAQNQA
+231 TQSQSDDEQNQVA
-245 KTQSQD
+245 MQQSQ
-251 EAQNQAKTQS
+251 T
-261 QSEAQSESE
+261 E
-270 ETKAVYNP
+270 ETKTVYNP
-278 SEYGEIVGIQAK
+278 SEYGQIVEIQAK

-295 KNEKITVYSLDE
+295 KKEKITVYSLDE

-326 EKTYQFSISSEVGEN
+326 EKTYQFPMNNEVGEN

-494 DYLQFN
+494 DYLQLN

-535 ISNFED
+535 ISNFEVS
-541 GGYGLYLLNGVPTFD
+541 GYGLYLLNGVPTFD
-556 IYNASANAWKS
+556 VYNASVNEWKS

-573 LTAGQKTHL
+573 LTAGQKVHL
-582 VATYDGFSVCLYVND
+582 LATYDGFSVCLYVND
-597 KLVSRVVSEGT
+597 KLVSKVVSEGT
-608 IKAPSKSTI
+608 IKAPEKSTI

-623 PQGSTVNTKY
+623 PQGNTVYTKY
-633 GFFANIRI
+633 GCFANIRI
-641 YSIAIYD
+641 YSMAIYD
-648 KVYTASSYDAS
+648 KVYNTNSYDAS
-659 AVSSAYSNSTKI
+659 AATSSYSNTTKI

-678 HDGVV
+678 HEGVV
-683 TAGTWGTNY
+683 TGGTWGADY
-692 LQFNGTNTW
+692 LKFNGTSDW
-701 VNMGAIDFTTYASIE
+701 VNIGAIDFTTYGSIE
-716 ATVTINKIQSGERD
+716 TKVTINQVQSSERD
-730 IVSNFED
+730 IIGNFEN
-737 GGLGI
+737 GGIGI
-742 YLNDGYPKFEAW
+742 YLMDGYPTFDAW
-754 STGSNKYVSVQSPNK
+754 STGSNGYVSVKSPNK
-769 VTVGTEYI
+769 VTAGTTYT
-777 FKGVVRKWKFNA
+777 FKGVVRKWNNKV
-789 LRK
+789 LCK

>member
-47 ADKNNQ
+47 TDKSEQ

-159 GYMPLEAQLET
+159 GYMPLDAQLET

-198 TENKTESK
+198 TENKTESQ

-218 NANISQN
+218 NANTS

-251 EAQNQAKTQS
+251 EAQ
-261 QSEAQSESE
+261 SESE

-278 SEYGEIVGIQAK
+278 SEYGEIVEIQSK
-290 YTAEN
+290 YEAEN
-295 KNEKITVYSLDE
+295 TSEKITVYSLDE

-326 EKTYQFSISSEVGEN
+326 AKTYQFPMNNEVGEN

-406 GGTSGKDTTLMTTS
+406 GGTSGNDTTLMTTS

-777 FKGVVRKWKFNA
+777 FKGVVRKWKINA